1 MSSPFGRLV
10 LIANPLDGDGRIG
23 RELPALERALLDRGL
38 DYRLELVDFHGGAD
52 AGRRA
57 LEAGERFLV
66 AVGGD
71 RIVHEV
77 ANGLLGPDG
86 PRMPEAVLGV
96 VAAGLPNDFIKT
108 FGLPADTQRACGF
121 LEGDNLFPIDA
132 IRATC
137 TDPDGGDRLHHVVNL
152 AQAGVMA
159 ASVERAGRLPNFLG
173 RTRRFLGFWLTMAV
187 YRPVEVI
194 LSGDRRT
201 WTGKVHGVVV
211 ANGQYTGD
219 GIRISPRSWP
229 SDGYL
234 DILVMKGPKSD
245 AFTLLPR
252 AYRGEHLPHPNIIE
266 YRAKQVRVETARP
279 LWIEADGLVLGRT
292 PATFEVVPGA
302 IRLKI

>member
-1 MSSPFGRLV
+1 MGIGRSSPFGRLV

-38 DYRLELVDFHGGAD
+38 DYRLEQVDLRGGAD
-52 AGRRA
+52 AAKRA

-121 LEGDNLFPIDA
+121 LKGDNVFAIDA

-137 TDPDGGDRLHHVVNL
+137 TDP
-152 AQAGVMA
+152 
-159 ASVERAGRLPNFLG
+159 
-173 RTRRFLGFWLTMAV
+173 
-187 YRPVEVI
+187 
-194 LSGDRRT
+194 
-201 WTGKVHGVVV
+201 
-211 ANGQYTGD
+211 
-219 GIRISPRSWP
+219 
-229 SDGYL
+229 
-234 DILVMKGPKSD
+234 
-245 AFTLLPR
+245 
-252 AYRGEHLPHPNIIE
+252 
-266 YRAKQVRVETARP
+266 
-279 LWIEADGLVLGRT
+279 
-292 PATFEVVPGA
+292 
-302 IRLKI
+302 